1 MQASDRG
8 GAWSGSR
15 NGSRL
20 ATLAYAAAWLVAAT
34 VIVGALLAVLDG
46 DDPNEVS
53 LPPVQGTELDT
64 AAARAGCELRRAHA
78 RERLNPPVLGGAGA
92 APAPPGFHEESI
104 DGESL
109 LAAMREGVI
118 VLQFRDLAPTDL
130 DLLRDFQAAVPDGTI
145 VARNDTGMPF
155 VVAVTA
161 YRRLLGCRT
170 LDQSSLDA
178 IQLFRGRFVGS
189 GPDV

>member
-1 MQASDRG
+1 MQGTDLRG
-8 GAWSGSR
+8 VHGSR

-20 ATLAYAAAWLVAAT
+20 ATLAYVAAWLVAAA
-34 VIVGALLAVLDG
+34 VIVGVLLAVLDSG
-46 DDPNEVS
+46 EPEEVS
-53 LPPVQGTELDT
+53 LPPVHETELDT
-64 AAARAGCELRRAHA
+64 AAARAGCELQRAHA
-78 RERLNPPVLGGAGA
+78 GELLNPPVLGGAAA
-92 APAPPGFHEESI
+92 APAAPGFYEESL

-118 VLQFRDLAPTDL
+118 VIHFRDLSSSEV
-130 DLLRDFQAAVPDGTI
+130 DLLRDFQEAVPDGTI
-145 VARNDTGMPF
+145 VVRNETGMPF
-155 VVAVTA
+155 AVAVTA

-170 LDQSSLDA
+170 LNQSSVDA

>member
-1 MQASDRG
+1 MQGLDLRHANG
-8 GAWSGSR
+8 GHH
-15 NGSRL
+15 GSRL
-20 ATLAYAAAWLVAAT
+20 ATLAYAAAWLVAAAA
-34 VIVGALLAVLDG
+34 IVAVLLAVLDTG
-46 DDPNEVS
+46 EPDEVS
-53 LPPVQGTELDT
+53 LPPVHETELDT
-64 AAARAGCELRRAHA
+64 AAARAGCELQRAGA
-78 RERLNPPVLGGAGA
+78 GERLNPPVVGGAGA
-92 APAPPGFHEESI
+92 APAAPGFYEESL

-118 VLQFRDLAPTDL
+118 VIQFRDLGSSEVDL
-130 DLLRDFQAAVPDGTI
+130 MRDFQEAVPHGTI
-145 VARNDTGMPF
+145 VVRNETGMPF

-170 LDQSSLDA
+170 LNQASVDA